1 MEAMPERFIM
11 TVGATFSRRVRR
23 LLALDGSERRVL
35 LAALLAMPAFA
46 LALRLAGFG
55 RVQRWV
61 GRVACAPRREVTAA
75 TIAFLVA
82 AAARQ
87 GPIRAACLVRA
98 LVTTFLLRRHGF
110 DARLRLGVRLL
121 EGRLEAHAWT
131 ECDGVALAEPADVA
145 ERYEPF
151 PAALGDMANTRP

>member
-1 MEAMPERFIM
+1 MPERFIM
-11 TVGATFSRRVRR
+11 TAGATFSRRVRR
-23 LLALDGSERRVL
+23 VLALEGCEQRVFL
-35 LAALLAMPAFA
+35 SALVAMPAFA

-55 RVQRWV
+55 RMQRWV
-61 GRVACAPRREVTAA
+61 GRVACAPRREPTAA

-82 AAARQ
+82 AAARR
-87 GPIRAACLVRA
+87 GPIRASCLVRG

-110 DARLRLGVRLL
+110 DARLRVGVRLL

-131 ECDGVALAEPADVA
+131 EFDGMALAEAADVA

-151 PAALGDMANTRP
+151 PAALGDMAKTRP